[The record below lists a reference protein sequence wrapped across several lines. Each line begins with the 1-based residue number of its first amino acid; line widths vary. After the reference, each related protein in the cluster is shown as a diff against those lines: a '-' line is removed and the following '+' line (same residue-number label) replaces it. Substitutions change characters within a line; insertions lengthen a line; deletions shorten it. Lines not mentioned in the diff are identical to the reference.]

1 MHFELRRI
9 SVRNVRSQ
17 SKRLIPGMVLT
28 FTLAV
33 ALVFAPQPAQA
44 QTFTVLYTFT
54 GGTDGGQPY
63 AGLIVD
69 SKVNLYGTTSEGG
82 SGLLG
87 CPKGCGTVFKV
98 DSSGNE
104 TVLHTF
110 GETTTDGASPLFG
123 SLIRDNAGNLYGT
136 TSFGGTYDSGT
147 IFRLSTSG
155 KETVFSF
162 AGGAKGGFPYAGLTP
177 DSAGN
182 VYGTTYY
189 RGTGCPPYGCGTVFK
204 VSSAG
209 KETVLY
215 SFTGGADGGYLWDG
229 VVRDSA
235 GNLYGTTLNGGT
247 SNYGT
252 VFKVDPSG
260 NKTILHSFTEG
271 EDGGDPYAGLIRD
284 SAGNLYGTTS
294 AGGSFGAGT
303 VFKVDSTGNETVLY
317 NFCSKSQCED
327 GEAPF
332 AGLAMDSAGNLYGT
346 TLLGGFDL
354 YYGVVFKLDPT
365 GKETVLYNFTGSDDG
380 GLTYAGVVQDSA
392 GNIYGTTP
400 SFGAY
405 GYGTVFKIT
414 P

>member
-1 MHFELRRI
+1 
-9 SVRNVRSQ
+9 
-17 SKRLIPGMVLT
+17 MVLT
-28 FTLAV
+28 FTFAV
-33 ALVFAPQPAQA
+33 ALIFAPQPTQA

-54 GGTDGGQPY
+54 GGADGGQPY

-69 SKVNLYGTTSEGG
+69 NKGNLYGTTSEGG

-98 DSSGNE
+98 DSAGNE
-104 TVLHTF
+104 TVLHNF
-110 GETTTDGASPLFG
+110 GQITTDGASPMFG
-123 SLIRDNAGNLYGT
+123 SLIRDSAGNLYGT

-147 IFRLSTSG
+147 IFRLSASG
-155 KETVFSF
+155 KETVLSF

-177 DSAGN
+177 DTAGN

-204 VSSAG
+204 VSSTG

-235 GNLYGTTLNGGT
+235 GNLYGTTLDGGT

-252 VFKVDPSG
+252 VFKVDSTG
-260 NKTILHSFTEG
+260 NKTVLHSFPEG

-294 AGGSFGAGT
+294 AGGASGGGT
-303 VFKVDSTGNETVLY
+303 VFKVDSSGNETILY
-317 NFCSKSQCED
+317 SFCSKTLCED

-346 TLLGGFDL
+346 TYYGGFDL

-380 GLTYAGVVQDSA
+380 GLTYAGVVLDSA

-400 SFGAY
+400 SYGAY
-405 GYGTVFKIT
+405 GYGTAFKIT
-414 P
+414 PEP

>member
-1 MHFELRRI
+1 MRTARPQA
-9 SVRNVRSQ
+9 NRS
-17 SKRLIPGMVLT
+17 LIVAAVLMIGLMSAAR
-28 FTLAV
+28 F
-33 ALVFAPQPAQA
+33 AQA
-44 QTFTVLYTFT
+44 QTFSVLYAFT

-69 SKVNLYGTTSEGG
+69 NNGNLYGTTTEGG

-98 DSSGNE
+98 DSGGNE
-104 TVLHTF
+104 TVLRNF
-110 GETTTDGASPLFG
+110 GETITDGASPLFG
-123 SLIRDNAGNLYGT
+123 SLVRDNAGDLYGT
-136 TSFGGTYDSGT
+136 TSFGGTDGDGT
-147 IFRLSTSG
+147 LFRLSPAG
-155 KETVFSF
+155 KETVLSF

-182 VYGTTYY
+182 FYGTTYY

-204 VSSAG
+204 VSKTG
-209 KETVLY
+209 KQSVLY

-229 VVRDSA
+229 VVLDNT

-260 NKTILHSFTEG
+260 KKTVLHSFTEG
-271 EDGGDPYAGLIRD
+271 QDGGDPYAGLIRD

-294 AGGSFGAGT
+294 AGGTSGGGT
-303 VFKVDSTGNETVLY
+303 VFKVDSSGNETVLY
-317 NFCSKSQCED
+317 NFCSRSLCED
-327 GEAPF
+327 GQAPF
-332 AGLAMDSAGNLYGT
+332 ASLAMDSAGNLYGT
-346 TLLGGFDL
+346 TYYGGFDL

-365 GKETVLYNFTGSDDG
+365 GKETVLYNFTGSGDG
-380 GLTYAGVVQDSA
+380 GLTYAGVVLDSA

-400 SFGAY
+400 SYGAN
-405 GYGTVFKIT
+405 GFGTVFKIT